1 MNVNLYATRI
11 QSYVAVLK
19 MIHNTGQ
26 NDKQNA
32 NETPGDIPVFNNFF
46 EILKSPFFENET
58 SGS

>member
-1 MNVNLYATRI
+1 M
-11 QSYVAVLK
+11 AVLK